1 MVGLAHRRA
10 IPLEPEPV
18 EVGDRGGNMLFARA
32 GAVDIVDAEQERA
45 AGAVRGIVR
54 QNRAI
59 GVAEV
64 EFAGRAGGEAG
75 QHGAGAESRYCVLKA
90 AILPYL
96 ATKPRS
102 EEHTSE
108 LQSLMRI
115 SYA

>member
-54 QNRAI
+54 PNRAI
-59 GVAEV
+59 GVAEG
-64 EFAGRAGGEAG
+64 EFAGRAGERKGVGEGKSVSVRVARG
-75 QHGAGAESRYCVLKA
+75 GRRCLKKKKKYR
-90 AILPYL
+90 I
-96 ATKPRS
+96 
-102 EEHTSE
+102 
-108 LQSLMRI
+108 MR
-115 SYA
+115 